1 MAQVLIRNLP
11 DDVIEAHRE
20 RAKAH
25 GRSLEQE
32 LREVIERAAPYTP
45 EERLAVALRFQAR
58 TRTVPGPRL
67 DAVDAVREGRDD

>member
-11 DDVIEAHRE
+11 DAVVDAHRA
-20 RAKAH
+20 RARAH

-45 EERLAVALRFQAR
+45 EERLAAALRFQAL
-58 TRTVPGPRL
+58 TPPGPRS
-67 DAVDAVREGRDD
+67 DVVDMIREDRDR